1 MASQLRTRLGK
12 ASTAMR
18 CAAFV
23 RGFKEARQGKPL
35 NYEAYPVTND
45 QWNYERGR
53 QFAFI
58 YDGALKNGARLTLQS
73 QSAMQ
78 NALYDRIMI

>member
-1 MASQLRTRLGK
+1 MSQVRVKYGK
-12 ASTAMR
+12 ASSAMR

-23 RGFKEARQGKPL
+23 RGFKEAKAGKPL
-35 NYEAYPVTND
+35 NYEAFPVTND

-53 QFAFI
+53 QFAFV
-58 YDGALKNGARLTLQS
+58 YDGLLKQGAKLTWQS

-78 NALYDRIMI
+78 NALFDRIII